1 MPLHQFVFPQY
12 EITFVFRKLT
22 NNVWQCKRN
31 WDYNK
36 RIFTSSNVKNQHKN
50 KQTQHIY
57 ITVSYSRVFKS
68 FLRFSFNKCK
78 KKYYWYLHKA
88 MNITVELLQQSPS
101 TYFISHYMCV
111 YKYKKEYC
119 FSKML
124 VLLCNYFL
132 DQVRHLLLNAEL
144 TCMTLSEYAASIIKS
159 YLCGLY
165 TPFL

>member
-1 MPLHQFVFPQY
+1 
-12 EITFVFRKLT
+12 
-22 NNVWQCKRN
+22 
-31 WDYNK
+31 
-36 RIFTSSNVKNQHKN
+36 
-50 KQTQHIY
+50 
-57 ITVSYSRVFKS
+57 
-68 FLRFSFNKCK
+68 
-78 KKYYWYLHKA
+78 

-165 TPFL
+165 TPFLSCIVKQPIKKDVKMQWIRAEIS

>member
-1 MPLHQFVFPQY
+1 
-12 EITFVFRKLT
+12 
-22 NNVWQCKRN
+22 
-31 WDYNK
+31 
-36 RIFTSSNVKNQHKN
+36 
-50 KQTQHIY
+50 
-57 ITVSYSRVFKS
+57 
-68 FLRFSFNKCK
+68 
-78 KKYYWYLHKA
+78 

-159 YLCGLY
+159 SPESFQRNVKFVKLCVVIRLY
-165 TPFL
+165 QS